1 MPIYELC
8 SALSMVMFIG
18 KFCKLDTN
26 HNSLKRLNLSYL
38 NWNYKIG
45 SRKALFIFP
54 LLETK
59 KPSCTKLTID
69 ITTYKFLITDLDG
82 FGSF

>member
-45 SRKALFIFP
+45 SRKALFVFA
-54 LLETK
+54 LLKK

-69 ITTYKFLITDLDG
+69 ITTCKFLVTDLDG
-82 FGSF
+82 FGGF